1 VKCKP
6 FEQVNYLA
14 SMGHWKYCIFVPMHL
29 TLWIPVTP
37 EISTARA
44 LDAGAELY
52 DVQAALGHKT
62 PIL

>member
-1 VKCKP
+1 
-6 FEQVNYLA
+6 
-14 SMGHWKYCIFVPMHL
+14 MHL